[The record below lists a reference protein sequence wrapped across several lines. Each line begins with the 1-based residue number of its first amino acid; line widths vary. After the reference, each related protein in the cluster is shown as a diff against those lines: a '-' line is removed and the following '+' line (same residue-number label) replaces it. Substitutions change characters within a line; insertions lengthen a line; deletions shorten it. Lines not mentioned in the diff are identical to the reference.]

1 METDKNTSPL
11 EMGHPRE
18 TTKDCFSI
26 GKRGGTKGGGF
37 KEDGRNYDG
46 KRNFNEVIPI

>member
-26 GKRGGTKGGGF
+26 GKRGGGQRGVGSKRTGGTMMA
-37 KEDGRNYDG
+37 KEILM
-46 KRNFNEVIPI
+46 K

>member
-1 METDKNTSPL
+1 
-11 EMGHPRE
+11 MGHPRE
-18 TTKDCFSI
+18 TTKDCSSI
-26 GKRGGTKGGGF
+26 GKRGGGAKGGGF